1 MQRKQKE
8 SYYAGADSQVGKEL
22 DAKEAE
28 RKRLKE
34 LENWYQCAWCHGWIK
49 TEDPRLESTYQEAF
63 DARGCSYECPLEGC
77 KRRFWTSY
85 ALGPGETM
93 KKYHKGWLSCIYGW
107 KKKLK

>member
-1 MQRKQKE
+1 M
-8 SYYAGADSQVGKEL
+8 
-22 DAKEAE
+22 
-28 RKRLKE
+28 
-34 LENWYQCAWCHGWIK
+34 ENWYQCAWCHGWIK

-93 KKYHKGWLSCIYGW
+93 KKYHKGGYHAFMDGKRNWNRILWLWYW
-107 KKKLK
+107 KGSKIKSVI